1 MYWCPNHAIT
11 TALSTHRQYFSQENA
26 LPSGWKLLDHF
37 KSGKEPC
44 CCQQSPNTPLNE
56 SVPHRCSIRN
66 KHTSAK
72 QLSAQTGSKSC
83 HRIQCLQLH
92 TISSQWEVS
101 KSCHRIQ
108 CLQLHTISPE
118 WEVSKSCHRIQCLQ
132 LHTISPQWEVSK
144 SCHRIQCL
152 QLHTI
157 SSQWEVSKSC
167 HRIQCQILSQDPVPS
182 VGGYTQFLLSGRS
195 PKRPCCS
202 SCEAGWS
209 L

>member
-1 MYWCPNHAIT
+1 MPKSCHHNSPQHTQTILLSRERTAI
-11 TALSTHRQYFSQENA
+11 RM
-26 LPSGWKLLDHF
+26 KLLDHF

-72 QLSAQTGSKSC
+72 QLSAQTGCRSFHRIWSLQLHTISSQWEVSKSC

-132 LHTISPQWEVSK
+132 LHTISPQWEVS
-144 SCHRIQCL
+144 
-152 QLHTI
+152 
-157 SSQWEVSKSC
+157 
-167 HRIQCQILSQDPVPS
+167 
-182 VGGYTQFLLSGRS
+182 
-195 PKRPCCS
+195 
-202 SCEAGWS
+202 
-209 L
+209 